1 MINTKPDSS
10 QQQRARTAALRL
22 SGLQSRDIEKFARD
36 AAMGIAQELMKY
48 GIPIPSKRFR
58 PDVGYVQIDM
68 VIIEEKVSTPE
79 PGIHLQ
85 FEVEGNMGVTFN
97 VKLLEFLQDPKG
109 YITDLFTQLGP
120 MRRNVQ
126 RMRTHKRAADAAIYR
141 TLTQGATNA

>member
-1 MINTKPDSS
+1 MINTTPDSS

-22 SGLQSRDIEKFARD
+22 SGLQSREIEKFARD
-36 AAMGIAQELMKY
+36 AAMGIAQELTKH

-58 PDVGYVQIDM
+58 PDVGHVQIDM
-68 VIIEEKVSTPE
+68 IIIEEKVSTPE
-79 PGIHLQ
+79 PGMRLQ
-85 FEVEGNMGVTFN
+85 FEVEGNMGVEFN

-126 RMRTHKRAADAAIYR
+126 RMRTHKRAADAAIYKA
-141 TLTQGATNA
+141 LTQGAANG

>member
-1 MINTKPDSS
+1 MIHTTPNGS

-22 SGLQSRDIEKFARD
+22 AGLQSRDIEKFARD

-58 PDVGYVQIDM
+58 PDVGHVQIDM
-68 VIIEEKVSTPE
+68 IIIEEKVTTPE
-79 PGIHLQ
+79 PGMRLQ

-97 VKLLEFLQDPKG
+97 VKLLEFLDDPAG
-109 YITDLFTQLGP
+109 YITDLFKQLGP

-126 RMRTHKRAADAAIYR
+126 RMRTHKRAADAAMYR
-141 TLTQGATNA
+141 AITQGAANG

>member
-1 MINTKPDSS
+1 MIHSAPDST
-10 QQQRARTAALRL
+10 QQQRANTAVLRL
-22 SGLQSRDIEKFARD
+22 AGLQSRDIEKLARD
-36 AAMGIAQELMKY
+36 SAMGIAQELMKY
-48 GIPIPSKRFR
+48 GIPIPTKRFR

-79 PGIHLQ
+79 PGMRLQ

-97 VKLLEFLQDPKG
+97 VKLLEFLDDPAG
-109 YITDLFTQLGP
+109 YITDLFKQLGP

-141 TLTQGATNA
+141 AITQGAANG

>member
-1 MINTKPDSS
+1 MIHTTPNGS

-22 SGLQSRDIEKFARD
+22 AGLQSRDIEKFARD

-48 GIPIPSKRFR
+48 GIPIHSNRFR
-58 PDVGYVQIDM
+58 PDVGHVQIDM
-68 VIIEEKVSTPE
+68 MIIEEKVTTPE
-79 PGIHLQ
+79 PGMRLQ

-97 VKLLEFLQDPKG
+97 VKLLEFLDDPAG
-109 YITDLFTQLGP
+109 YITDLFKHLGP

-141 TLTQGATNA
+141 AITQGAVNG